1 MGIIVNRNEKLRR
14 LEQENSLL
22 KAQLMQTQADIAFVS
37 VMTDVELPDMD
48 GETEETEEEGGDD
61 E

>member
-22 KAQLMQTQADIAFVS
+22 KAQLVQAQADIAFVS

>member
-22 KAQLMQTQADIAFVS
+22 KAQLVQAQADIAFVS

-48 GETEETEEEGGDD
+48 GEEDADHE
-61 E
+61 